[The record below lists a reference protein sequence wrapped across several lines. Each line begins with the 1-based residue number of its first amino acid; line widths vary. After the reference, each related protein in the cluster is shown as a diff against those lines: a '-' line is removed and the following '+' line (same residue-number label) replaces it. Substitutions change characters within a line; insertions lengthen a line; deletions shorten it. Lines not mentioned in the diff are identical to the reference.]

1 MNFLNVIPRSQAKT
15 TFIVFATV
23 IIASCWLGAALDSFY
38 PLAIPAFGLL
48 IYMTIVDFKSV
59 FFLLLACIPISAE
72 FELPNGFSTDLP
84 TEPLTIGLM
93 LVYIVYAL
101 KKGNISLQGSWQLR
115 GGGFLRHPITL
126 LIGLHIGW
134 IFVTMINSESLFYS
148 IKYFLA
154 KIWFVVTFYF
164 LASLMLQTRR
174 DFERFI
180 WCIFTPL
187 SIAIVITTYRH
198 AAYDFS
204 FTDINKIMYPMFRN
218 HVSYGCILAVF
229 LPYVILGRS
238 WQRRFG
244 MRWWLLTFAVILFLF
259 AIQMSFTRAAYGAII
274 GAAGYY
280 FIVKYRLT
288 KVVIG
293 LSIIGIISFVT
304 FIVNDNKYLDYAP
317 KFERAITHQS
327 FDQLLEATA
336 KGEDISTMERVYR
349 WVAGFRMVSEKPFM
363 GFGPNNFFNY
373 YKTFTVTNFK
383 TYVSDNKEGS
393 TVHCYYL
400 LTAIEQGILGVI
412 IFFIL
417 IFYAL
422 IKAEQVYHRSEGYQ
436 KQVLMTTL
444 LSFVILLILIT
455 INDLIETDKFGS
467 FFFMSLA
474 IFTNLDLATHKNNAD
489 LNSPKIATEEVS

>member
-1 MNFLNVIPRSQAKT
+1 MNFLNVISRSQAKT

-72 FELPNGFSTDLP
+72 FELPNGFSTDIP

-93 LVYIVYAL
+93 LVYIIYAL
-101 KKGNISLQGSWQLR
+101 KNDPILR
-115 GGGFLRHPITL
+115 GRGFLRHPITL

-134 IFVTMINSESLFYS
+134 IFVTMINSENLFYS

-198 AAYDFS
+198 AAFDFS

-218 HVSYGCILAVF
+218 HVSYGCMLAVF

-244 MRWWLLTFAVILFLF
+244 LRWWLFTMAAVMFLF
-259 AIQMSFTRAAYGAII
+259 AIQFSFTRAAYGAII

-280 FIVKYRLT
+280 FIVKFKLT
-288 KVVIG
+288 KAVIG
-293 LSIIGIISFVT
+293 LSIIGIIGFVT

-317 KFERAITHQS
+317 KFEKTITHKN

-363 GFGPNNFFNY
+363 GFGPNNFYNY

-400 LTAIEQGILGVI
+400 LTTIEQGIPGAI
-412 IFFIL
+412 IFFML
-417 IFYAL
+417 IFCAL
-422 IKAEQVYHRSEGYQ
+422 IKAEQVYHRAEGFQ
-436 KQVLMTTL
+436 KQVLITTL
-444 LSFVILLILIT
+444 LSFVTLLILIT

-474 IFTNLDLATHKNNAD
+474 IFTNLDLATRKNNAE
-489 LNSPKIATEEVS
+489 LNSPKIDTEEVS

>member
-1 MNFLNVIPRSQAKT
+1 
-15 TFIVFATV
+15 
-23 IIASCWLGAALDSFY
+23 
-38 PLAIPAFGLL
+38 
-48 IYMTIVDFKSV
+48 MTIVDFKSV

-72 FELPNGFSTDLP
+72 FELPNGFSTDIP

-93 LVYIVYAL
+93 LVYIIFAL
-101 KKGNISLQGSWQLR
+101 KNDDILR
-115 GGGFLRHPITL
+115 GRGFLRHPITL

-148 IKYFLA
+148 LKYFLA

-174 DFERFI
+174 DFQRLI

-244 MRWWLLTFAVILFLF
+244 LRWWVLTIAIVLFLF

-280 FIVKYRLT
+280 FIVKFKLT
-288 KVVIG
+288 KAVIG
-293 LSIIGIISFVT
+293 LSIIGIIGFVT
-304 FIVNDNKYLDYAP
+304 YIVNDNKYLDYAP
-317 KFERAITHQS
+317 KFEKTITHKN

-349 WVAGFRMVSEKPFM
+349 WVAGFRMVSEKPFL
-363 GFGPNNFFNY
+363 GFGPNNFYNY

-400 LTAIEQGILGVI
+400 LTAIEQGIFGAI
-412 IFFIL
+412 IFFML

-422 IKAEQVYHRSEGYQ
+422 IKAEQVYHRAEGFQ

-444 LSFVILLILIT
+444 LSFVTLLILIT

-474 IFTNLDLATHKNNAD
+474 VFTNLDLATRQNDNN
-489 LNSPKIATEEVS
+489 LNSPKIDTE

>member
-1 MNFLNVIPRSQAKT
+1 MNSL
-15 TFIVFATV
+15 
-23 IIASCWLGAALDSFY
+23 Y
-38 PLAIPAFGLL
+38 PLLIPAFGILFYL
-48 IYMTIVDFKSV
+48 TVVDFKSI

-72 FELPNGFSTDLP
+72 IELPNGFSTDLP
-84 TEPLTIGLM
+84 TEPLIIGLM
-93 LVYIVYAL
+93 FIYIIYIL
-101 KKGNISLQGSWQLR
+101 KNPYILR
-115 GGGFLRHPITL
+115 GSGILRHPITL
-126 LIGLHIGW
+126 LILLHIGW

-164 LASLMLQTRR
+164 LASLMLKTQK
-174 DFERFI
+174 DIERFI
-180 WCIFTPL
+180 WCIFIPL
-187 SIAIVITTYRH
+187 SIGILITTYRH

-204 FTDINKIMYPMFRN
+204 FTDVNKVMYPMFRN
-218 HVSYGCILAVF
+218 HVSYGCILAIF
-229 LPYVILGRS
+229 LPYILLGRL

-244 MRWWLLTFAVILFLF
+244 FTWWVLTLSIPLFLLG
-259 AIQMSFTRAAYGAII
+259 IQLSFTRAAYGAIF
-274 GAAGYY
+274 GAVAYY
-280 FIVKYRLT
+280 FIVKYKLT
-288 KVVIG
+288 KTVIG
-293 LSIIGIISFVT
+293 LSVIGIIFFVS
-304 FIVNDNKYLDYAP
+304 FIVNDNKYLDFAP
-317 KFERAITHQS
+317 RYEKAITHKD
-327 FDQLLEATA
+327 FDSLLEATA

-349 WVAGFRMVSEKPFM
+349 WVAGFRMVNEKPLM
-363 GFGPNNFFNY
+363 GFGPNNFFNF

-400 LTAIEQGILGVI
+400 LVAVEQGIPGAI

-422 IKAEQVYHRSEGYQ
+422 IKAEQIYHRLQGYQ

-444 LSFVILLILIT
+444 LSFVTLLILIT

-474 IFTNLDLATHKNNAD
+474 IFTNLDRMLKNKND
-489 LNSPKIATEEVS
+489 SDRQEKLDSEEVS